1 VANLGACRPKFFYAF
16 SPPRKAI
23 PEIVGG
29 SMRQWLDD
37 LSVRMRVV
45 VLLGAIVITTVLI
58 IWL

>member
-1 VANLGACRPKFFYAF
+1 
-16 SPPRKAI
+16 
-23 PEIVGG
+23 
-29 SMRQWLDD
+29 MRQWLDD